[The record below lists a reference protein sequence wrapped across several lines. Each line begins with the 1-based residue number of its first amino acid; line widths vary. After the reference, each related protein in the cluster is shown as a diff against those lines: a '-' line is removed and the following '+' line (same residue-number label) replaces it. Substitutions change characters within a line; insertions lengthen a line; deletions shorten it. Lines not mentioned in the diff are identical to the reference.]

1 MDESD
6 IQKRAEKERR
16 RLAKIL
22 KDAEVSKARQDA
34 LADVVTNVAWMKVKL
49 DDARAAIKTAQI
61 AITYDNGGGQKG
73 IRGNP
78 LFRGYESLWKS
89 YAVGMTK
96 ILDALPPEAAKEAEA
111 PEEAAPKTVLS
122 IVRQRHNA

>member
-1 MDESD
+1 MEESD

-34 LADVVTNVAWMKVKL
+34 LAEVVTNVAWMKVKL

-61 AITYDNGGGQKG
+61 AIAYDNGGGQKG
-73 IRGNP
+73 IRENP

-89 YAVGMTK
+89 YSVGMTK

>member
-1 MDESD
+1 MEESD
-6 IQKRAEKERR
+6 IKKRADKERK
-16 RLAKIL
+16 RLTKIL
-22 KDAEVSKARQDA
+22 KEADVSKNRQDA
-34 LADVVTNVAWMKVKL
+34 LADVVANVAWMKVKL

-73 IRGNP
+73 IRENP

-89 YAVGMTK
+89 YTVGMTK
-96 ILDALPPEAAKEAEA
+96 ILDALPPEAVKEAEA

-122 IVRQRHNA
+122 LVRQRHG